1 MRGRPRKPT
10 ELKKLQG
17 NPGKRPLP
25 RNEPRPARDLPYCPA
40 HLNDEAKREWKRIVH
55 TLYDTGLLT
64 KVDKA
69 ALAMYCQAWGRWVEA
84 ENQVAINGDV
94 VKTKQGNI
102 IQNPYLSI
110 SNRAWDQLSKMIQQF
125 GLSPAARARLTVQP
139 EYEQLSL
146 ADLLFPE
153 EIRK

>member
-1 MRGRPRKPT
+1 
-10 ELKKLQG
+10 
-17 NPGKRPLP
+17 
-25 RNEPRPARDLPYCPA
+25 
-40 HLNDEAKREWKRIVH
+40 
-55 TLYDTGLLT
+55 
-64 KVDKA
+64 
-69 ALAMYCQAWGRWVEA
+69 MYCQAWGRWVEA